1 MDMLPGNK
9 QELEN
14 IRRECL
20 RMSNKRALFSAAAS
34 AVPIPFT
41 DIATDIVLLRQ
52 IIPKISGKFGLSREQ
67 IDEYGPEMAIVIYDA
82 AKRLASNMIG
92 KYITKE
98 LVIEILKRLGV
109 RMTTKQVAKYVPIIG
124 QVISAGISYGAMRL
138 IIGSHINEC
147 SKVAETVMQ
156 RRDARVRF

>member
-1 MDMLPGNK
+1 MLPGNT

-20 RMSNKRALFSAAAS
+20 RMSNKRALLSAVAS

-52 IIPKISGKFGLSREQ
+52 IIPRISDKFGLSREQ
-67 IDEYGPEMAIVIYDA
+67 IDEYGPELAVFIYDG
-82 AKRLASNMIG
+82 AKRLGSNMIG
-92 KYITKE
+92 RFITKE
-98 LVIEILKRLGV
+98 LVMQVLKKLGV

-124 QVISAGISYGAMRL
+124 QVVSAGISYAAMRL
-138 IIGSHINEC
+138 IIRSHINEC
-147 SKVAETVMQ
+147 CRVAETVIQ
-156 RRDARVRF
+156 KRNAGARF